1 MKKSI
6 YTLAVFFSVVNGLFI
21 NEIHAQGTNRSDV
34 EAQLPTEIKV
44 KPTNDEWI
52 FTVESK
58 NGQKPIVVSQGEF
71 ERQFLKNLNLKEKPV
86 TAQDIDEYLKL
97 YIRFKMKIQDAVESG
112 KDTLEDY
119 KQELAMYRDQL
130 AKNYLY
136 DRNVTQQLIEE
147 AYDRMKSEVKVSH
160 ILMACQ
166 RNANQALVDKVTK
179 RMNEIHAALLRN
191 PSKDNFAQFA
201 ASDSEDPG
209 TKNSGGNLGY
219 LTALQVVYEFEN
231 EVYNTPVGGISKVFR
246 TDFGFHILR
255 VEDKRPN
262 PGDIKLRHI
271 LVRTGANSNHSV
283 EEGEKMIREIFEKI
297 KSGQETFESMAR
309 LHSEDYSSKYNGG
322 IVDWVNT
329 TQFIG
334 DLERQ
339 MWVGKAFELKKDG
352 DYTEVFKTNYGWHIL
367 QREGVRPL
375 SSFDQ
380 MKPTLKTKVQQ
391 NQRSQISVDALVKRI
406 KLDDGFKI
414 NSVDG
419 ANVYNAIKLPVI
431 SLMMKDS
438 AVYKGS
444 VNYESLPENITISKR
459 NFKYRDLVL
468 VQLGGEDHTVDEFV
482 THLIANKKPINTTA
496 DVYVDDRFNEWVSN
510 VCVSYQ
516 NEHLEEKSVEF
527 RDIYQEYREGI
538 LMFNRMQEKVW
549 NKANMDSVGLEKYY
563 QQHVSEYQWDNR
575 FHVEFYFSVDD
586 KMNKKV
592 LKQVKKGISPEE
604 IKKEHTQKALLDF
617 NYRIGKY
624 QLSDTALFPQRK
636 ALSRVFADEKMKKA
650 KNKVFNLGKIG
661 DDWVVVKVKEFL
673 PAGPKTLEETRGP
686 VASKYQEELEKM
698 WIQELESK
706 YSVKVNTEAVNNI
719 KGKLISR

>member
-6 YTLAVFFSVVNGLFI
+6 YTLLMLFAVVNMVTTQQLNAQNQGLQEDDARI
-21 NEIHAQGTNRSDV
+21 PPVTQVSSNN
-34 EAQLPTEIKV
+34 
-44 KPTNDEWI
+44 EWI
-52 FTVESK
+52 FRINSTSSK
-58 NGQKPIVVSQGEF
+58 KPIIVSQGEF

-86 TAQDIDEYLKL
+86 TEKDIDEYLKL
-97 YIRFKMKIQDAVESG
+97 YIRFKMKIQDAIESG
-112 KDTLEDY
+112 KDTLEEY

-147 AYDRMKSEVKVSH
+147 AYERMKSEVKVSH
-160 ILMACQ
+160 ILMACP
-166 RNANQALVDKVTK
+166 RNASQAQVDKVLK
-179 RMNEIHAALLRN
+179 RMNEIHAALMRN
-191 PSKDNFAQFA
+191 PSKDNFASLA

-297 KSGQETFESMAR
+297 KSGQESFESMAR

-339 MWVGKAFELKKDG
+339 MWVGKAFELKQDG

-367 QREGVRPL
+367 QRVGVRSL
-375 SSFDQ
+375 NTFDQ

-406 KLDDGFKI
+406 KAEDGFKI
-414 NSVDG
+414 NSIDG
-419 ANVYNAIKLPVI
+419 LDVYNSVKFPIV

-438 AVYKGS
+438 SLFRGN
-444 VNYESLPENITISKR
+444 VNYDQLPEVISLGKR
-459 NFKYRDLVL
+459 KFNLRDLVL
-468 VQLGGEDHTVDEFV
+468 VQLGGEEHSVDEFIS
-482 THLIANKKPINTTA
+482 HLVANKKVVNTTA
-496 DVYVDDRFNEWVSN
+496 EQYVDNQFNDWVSN
-510 VCVSYQ
+510 VCVAYQ

-527 RDIYQEYREGI
+527 KDIYQEYREGI

-549 NKANMDSVGLEKYY
+549 NKANLDTAGLEKYY
-563 QQHVSEYQWDNR
+563 QQHMSEYQWDNR
-575 FHVEFYFSVDD
+575 FHVEFYFSVDE
-586 KMNKKV
+586 KMSKKV
-592 LKQVKKGISPEE
+592 FKQVKKGISPEE

-624 QLSDTALFPQRK
+624 QLSDTALFPQRQ
-636 ALSRVFADEKMKKA
+636 ALIRVFSNDKMKKS
-650 KNKVFNLGKIG
+650 KNKTYNLGKIG
-661 DDWVVVKVKEFL
+661 EDWVVVKVIDYL

-686 VASKYQEELEKM
+686 VASKYQEELEKL

-706 YSVKVNTEAVNNI
+706 YSVESNSRAIQTV
-719 KGKLISR
+719 KGKLITR

>member
-6 YTLAVFFSVVNGLFI
+6 YTLLMLFAVVNLLSTQQLSAQNQGLTDSEMDMPPI
-21 NEIHAQGTNRSDV
+21 TQVNVN
-34 EAQLPTEIKV
+34 
-44 KPTNDEWI
+44 NEWI
-52 FTVESK
+52 FKINSTGSK
-58 NGQKPIVVSQGEF
+58 KPIIVSQGEF

-86 TAQDIDEYLKL
+86 TEKDIDEYLRL
-97 YIRFKMKIQDAVESG
+97 YIRFKMKIQDAIESG
-112 KDTLEDY
+112 KDTLEEY

-147 AYDRMKSEVKVSH
+147 AYERMKSEVKVSH
-160 ILMACQ
+160 ILMACP
-166 RNANQALVDKVTK
+166 RNASQAQVDKVLK
-179 RMNEIHAALLRN
+179 RMNEIHAALMRN
-191 PSKDNFAQFA
+191 PSKDNFASLA

-246 TDFGFHILR
+246 TDFGFHVLR

-271 LVRTGANSNHSV
+271 LIRTGSNSNHSV

-339 MWVGKAFELKKDG
+339 MWVGKAFELKQDG

-367 QREGVRPL
+367 QRVGVRSL
-375 SSFDQ
+375 NTFDQ

-391 NQRSQISVDALVKRI
+391 NQRSQISVDALVERI
-406 KLDDGFKI
+406 KMEDGFKI
-414 NSVDG
+414 NSIDG
-419 ANVYNAIKLPVI
+419 LNVYNSVKFPIV

-438 AVYKGS
+438 SIFQGT
-444 VNYESLPENITISKR
+444 VNYDQLPEDITLGKR
-459 NFKYRDLVL
+459 KFNLRDLVL
-468 VQLGGEDHTVDEFV
+468 VQLGGEDHSVDEFIS
-482 THLIANKKPINTTA
+482 HLVANKKVVNTTA
-496 DVYVDDRFNEWVSN
+496 DQYVDDQFNDWVSN

-527 RDIYQEYREGI
+527 KDIYQEYREGI

-549 NKANMDSVGLEKYY
+549 NKANLDTVGLEKYY
-563 QQHVSEYQWDNR
+563 QQHVSEYQWDSR
-575 FHVEFYFSVDD
+575 FHVEFYFSVDE
-586 KMNKKV
+586 KMSKKV
-592 LKQVKKGISPEE
+592 FKQVKKGISPEE

-624 QLSDTALFPQRK
+624 QLSDTALFPQRQ
-636 ALSRVFADEKMKKA
+636 ALIRVFSNEKMKKS
-650 KNKVFNLGKIG
+650 KGKTFNLGKIG
-661 DDWVVVKVKEFL
+661 DDWVVVKVIDFL
-673 PAGPKTLEETRGP
+673 PEGPKTLEETRGP
-686 VASKYQEELEKM
+686 VASKYQEELEKL

-706 YSVKVNTEAVNNI
+706 YSVESNSKAIQSV
-719 KGKLISR
+719 KGKLITR

>member
-6 YTLAVFFSVVNGLFI
+6 YTLLMLLAVVNFSSIQQL
-21 NEIHAQGTNRSDV
+21 NAQNQDSQGYV
-34 EAQLPTEIKV
+34 IQELPASNV
-44 KPTNDEWI
+44 SSNNEWI
-52 FTVESK
+52 FKINS
-58 NGQKPIVVSQGEF
+58 NSSNNPIIVSQGEF

-86 TAQDIDEYLKL
+86 TEKDVDEYLKL
-97 YIRFKMKIQDAVESG
+97 YIRFKMKIQDAIESG
-112 KDTLEDY
+112 KDTLEEY

-147 AYDRMKSEVKVSH
+147 AYERMKSEVKVSH
-160 ILMACQ
+160 ILMACP
-166 RNANQALVDKVTK
+166 RNASQAQVEKVLK
-179 RMNEIHAALLRN
+179 RMNEIHGALLRN
-191 PSKDNFAQFA
+191 PSKDNFASLA

-271 LVRTGANSNHSV
+271 LIRTGSNSNHSV

-339 MWVGKAFELKKDG
+339 MWVGKAFELKQDG

-367 QREGVRPL
+367 QRVGVRAL
-375 SSFDQ
+375 STFDQ

-391 NQRSQISVDALVKRI
+391 NQRSQISVNALVERI
-406 KLDDGFKI
+406 KNEDGFSI
-414 NSVDG
+414 NAVDG
-419 ANVYNAIKLPVI
+419 VNVYNSVKIPIVN
-431 SLMMKDS
+431 LMMKDS
-438 AVYKGS
+438 SIFRGT
-444 VNYESLPENITISKR
+444 VNFDQLPEDISLGKR
-459 NFKYRDLVL
+459 KFNLRDLIL
-468 VQLGGEDHTVDEFV
+468 IKLGGEDHSVDEFIS
-482 THLIANKKPINTTA
+482 HLIANKKAVNTTT
-496 DVYVDDRFNEWVSN
+496 DQYVDDQFNDWVSN
-510 VCVSYQ
+510 VCVAFQ

-527 RDIYQEYREGI
+527 KDIYQEYREGI

-549 NKANMDSVGLEKYY
+549 NKANLDTVGLEKFYK
-563 QQHVSEYQWDNR
+563 QHISEYQWDNR
-575 FHVEFYFSVDD
+575 FHVEFYFSVDE

-592 LKQVKKGISPEE
+592 FKQVKKGISPEE

-624 QLSDTALFPQRK
+624 QLSDTALFPQRQ
-636 ALSRVFADEKMKKA
+636 ALVRVFSNEKMKKS
-650 KNKVFNLGKIG
+650 KNKTYNLGKIG
-661 DDWVVVKVKEFL
+661 EDWVVVKVIDFL
-673 PAGPKTLEETRGP
+673 PSGPKSLEETRGP
-686 VASKYQEELEKM
+686 VASKYQEELEKL

-706 YSVKVNTEAVNNI
+706 YTVEKNTRAIQTV
-719 KGKLISR
+719 KGKLIAR

>member
-6 YTLAVFFSVVNGLFI
+6 YVLLMFFAVVNLLSTQQLS
-21 NEIHAQGTNRSDV
+21 AQNQRVTENQV
-34 EAQLPTEIKV
+34 NLPSNTEV
-44 KPTNDEWI
+44 NANNDWI
-52 FTVESK
+52 FKINSK
-58 NGQKPIVVSQGEF
+58 SSSNPIIVSQGEF

-86 TAQDIDEYLKL
+86 SEKDIDEYLKL
-97 YIRFKMKIQDAVESG
+97 YIRFKMKIQDAIESG
-112 KDTLEDY
+112 KDTIEEY

-147 AYDRMKSEVKVSH
+147 AYERMKSEVKVSH
-160 ILMACQ
+160 ILMACP
-166 RNANQALVDKVTK
+166 RNASQSQVDKVIK
-179 RMNEIHAALLRN
+179 RMNEIHAALMRN
-191 PSKDNFAQFA
+191 PSKDNFASLA

-231 EVYNTPVGGISKVFR
+231 EVYNTAVGGISKVFR

-297 KSGQETFESMAR
+297 KSGQETFENLAR

-339 MWVGKAFELKKDG
+339 MWVGKAFELKQDG

-367 QREGVRPL
+367 QRVGVRPL
-375 SSFDQ
+375 NSFDQ

-406 KLDDGFKI
+406 KIEDGFKV
-414 NSVDG
+414 NSIDG
-419 ANVYNAIKLPVI
+419 INVYQSVKVPIVGL
-431 SLMMKDS
+431 LMKDS
-438 AVYKGS
+438 SFSGGT
-444 VNYESLPENITISKR
+444 VNYDNLPEEISLGKR
-459 NFKYRDLVL
+459 KFKMRDMVL
-468 VQLGGEDHTVDEFV
+468 IQLGGEDHSVDEFIS
-482 THLIANKKPINTTA
+482 HLIANKKVMTTSA
-496 DVYVDDRFNEWVSN
+496 DEYLDNQFNDWVSN

-516 NEHLEEKSVEF
+516 NEHLEDKSIEF

-549 NKANMDSVGLEKYY
+549 NKANMDSVGLEKYFKE
-563 QQHVSEYQWDNR
+563 HIADYQWENR

-586 KMNKKV
+586 KMNKRV
-592 LKQVKKGISPEE
+592 FKQVKKGISPEE

-624 QLSDTALFPQRK
+624 QLSDTALFPQRQ
-636 ALSRVFADEKMKKA
+636 ALIRVFSNDKMKKS
-650 KNKVFNLGKIG
+650 KNKTYNLGKIG
-661 DDWVVVKVKEFL
+661 EDWVVVKVIEFL
-673 PAGPKTLEETRGP
+673 PTGPKTLEETRGP
-686 VASKYQEELEKM
+686 VASKYQEELEKQ

-706 YSVKVNTEAVNNI
+706 FTVESNSHAIQSV
-719 KGKLISR
+719 KGKLITR